1 MDQIK
6 VVAGVIIW
14 QDTKV
19 LLGFRLSKH
28 GHGVWS
34 FPGGHVEFGEHPD
47 QAVIRE
53 AFEETGLVISNVE
66 KITFTSDF
74 YENGTQY
81 ITLFFNA
88 TSWSGILEN
97 REPDKC
103 LEWAWFDPEFLPSPL
118 FIPIRSFLKEKNV
131 LIDYRRQ

>member
-6 VVAGVIIW
+6 VGAGVIIW
-14 QDTKV
+14 QKEKV
-19 LLGFRLSKH
+19 LLGYRLSKH

-53 AFEETGLVISNVE
+53 AFEETGLKISSVE
-66 KITFTSDF
+66 KLTFTSDF

-81 ITLFFNA
+81 LTLFFKAN
-88 TSWSGILEN
+88 SWSGTLEN
-97 REPDKC
+97 REPEKC
-103 LEWAWFDPEFLPSPL
+103 DRWEWFAPDALPSPL
-118 FIPIRSFLKEKNV
+118 FIPIVTFLKERN
-131 LIDYRRQ
+131 LIKENAR

>member
-6 VVAGVIIW
+6 TGAGVIIW
-14 QDTKV
+14 QDGKV
-19 LLGFRLSKH
+19 LMGYRLSKH

-53 AFEETGLVISNVE
+53 ALEETGLVISEVE
-66 KITFTSDF
+66 KLTFTSDF

-81 ITLFFNA
+81 ITLFFKA
-88 TSWSGILEN
+88 KSWSGSVEN
-97 REPDKC
+97 REPEKC
-103 LEWAWFDPEFLPSPL
+103 ERWDWFAPEALPSPL
-118 FIPIRSFLKEKNV
+118 FIPINTYLRENFGLKEAT
-131 LIDYRRQ
+131 

>member
-6 VVAGVIIW
+6 VGAGVIIW
-14 QDTKV
+14 QKGKV

-34 FPGGHVEFGEHPD
+34 FPGGHVEFGEHPE

-53 AFEETGLVISNVE
+53 ALEETGLKISSVE
-66 KITFTSDF
+66 KLTFTSDF

-81 ITLFFNA
+81 ITLFFKA
-88 TSWSGILEN
+88 KSWSGILEN
-97 REPDKC
+97 REPEKC
-103 LEWAWFDPEFLPSPL
+103 DRWDWFSPEELPSPL
-118 FIPIRSFLKEKNV
+118 FIPIVTFLEERNLLKENTA
-131 LIDYRRQ
+131 